1 MIIQTNVRSGGGR
14 YSNNIDNDEEILDTN
29 NSEFYSNEIN
39 NTTSYEQEENNED
52 YNKLNII
59 EKIKLF
65 FTRSFNNKF
74 KNLNIKYKKDPKK
87 AIAIFIAVLGLFSCL
102 IGTSFSYLTY
112 VSKTNNST
120 VIKAGTLA
128 LTFKNESSG
137 IYLNNALPQ
146 SDEEGLANE
155 SEYSFEIENTGTI
168 ASTYKLTLDN
178 TCTLDKSYSIEG
190 VSLKPDKCIPN
201 EYIKVAIKEGDS
213 SSYQVIEKKKKD
225 LTKGEGQVNGA
236 VQTKEGM
243 NFDGADDYIDMGNTN
258 YDFGNKLTVAA
269 RFKTSSFKTGGTAL
283 IDNYSYSN
291 GKATGFE
298 LFVAGN
304 GRIVLQFFSSDD
316 NSRKQIYTSSATEL
330 DKWYVVAAT
339 YDGSNVKIYLNGKL
353 EKTVVLSPDEINA
366 INTINPL
373 YIGANPHNGPH
384 FVYNGTISDA
394 LVINDVLTEEE
405 IQTNYSSSFSY
416 QENEKT
422 AFYQNWDG
430 DESYVLDAGSIN
442 SGEVK
447 TYKMKVWLDYNTPNT
462 YNSKGKLNVI
472 YSGKLGLSYEQGVNS
487 YSAGDII
494 TLKDGSKW
502 FYLTSDG
509 YYANLLSLNMV
520 DENGEF
526 VDDAWN
532 AIKMN
537 FSNDNSSDYETSDV
551 KKFIDTK
558 VALSIKQNLKK
569 NGVSGDII
577 NDIDISILDAKI
589 VSDIGQIDSWTPSA
603 QGYFSIG
610 IPSRYFLA
618 NRSLTYWTKTAKNAN
633 YVWIVNKSNNFWYGQ
648 AGSTNNLFGVKP
660 MITVKLNNI
669 KNIENV
675 VENPELSAISSPK
688 YLVYDVTNKKII
700 LEKNDARNDIWHPAS
715 LTKLTTAIV
724 AIEEMEKQNIS
735 LDDKIT
741 ITDEVMSMVPS
752 GASVAGFKAGDVV
765 TYRDLLYGTIH
776 KSGGDACYVLA
787 ESLAG
792 STASFVQ
799 FMNDFATTNN
809 MTNTHYTNTTGLI
822 NTNYQHYSSL
832 RDVAIGFA
840 EAMKNDTFRE
850 VLKPIEY
857 TTSNG
862 LVFPIPE
869 FGTLP
874 YVIGLKNGHATYYDK
889 IKSGY
894 NQAIYYQKGSR
905 EYIVVTSSSPDDKT
919 MEHRTTDNY
928 LLWKWLF

>member
-1 MIIQTNVRSGGGR
+1 MGGGYL

-39 NTTSYEQEENNED
+39 NITSYEQEENNGD

-65 FTRSFNNKF
+65 FTRNFNNKF

-87 AIAIFIAVLGLFSCL
+87 AFVVIIAILGLFSML
-102 IGTSFSYLTY
+102 IGSSYAYLTY
-112 VSKTNNST
+112 ISKTNNSV

-128 LTFKNESSG
+128 LNFKNQSNS
-137 IYLNNALPQ
+137 ITLNNALPI
-146 SDEEGLANE
+146 SDSEGLSGTNE
-155 SEYSFEIENTGTI
+155 YEFTVENTGTI
-168 ASTYKLTLDN
+168 NANYKITLDN
-178 TCTLDKSYSIEG
+178 TCSLDKTFTVNGENI
-190 VSLKPDKCIPN
+190 KPDKCIPN
-201 EYIKVAIKEGDS
+201 KYIKVALKEGEGD
-213 SSYQVIEKKKKD
+213 YKVLEKAK
-225 LTKGEGQVNGA
+225 
-236 VQTKEGM
+236 KEGETGDYQISGAKQ
-243 NFDGADDYIDMGNTN
+243 NDDGMSFNAEDKNNYIDIGNAN
-258 YDFGNKLTVAA
+258 YEFNNKLTVGA
-269 RFKTSSFKTGGTAL
+269 RFKTNSYSSSGRVL
-283 IDNYSYSN
+283 IDNYTYVDGKQIGFEFYVANN
-291 GKATGFE
+291 GK
-298 LFVAGN
+298 
-304 GRIVLQFFSSDD
+304 IVLQFFGKTD
-316 NSRKQIYTSSATEL
+316 NSRQRIVSNTVTEL
-330 DKWYVVAAT
+330 NTWSVAVAT
-339 YDGSNVKIYLNGKL
+339 YDGNTIKMYINGKL
-353 EKTVVLSPDEINA
+353 DKTLEVDSNIINS
-366 INTINPL
+366 INSKAPI
-373 YIGANPHNGPH
+373 YIGASPYKGGS
-384 FVYNGTISDA
+384 FFYDGTISDA
-394 LVINDVLTEEE
+394 MVINDVLGDKE
-405 IQTNYSSSFSY
+405 IEDNYNETFDYKTNK
-416 QENEKT
+416 NT
-422 AFYQNWDG
+422 LFYKNFTNNN
-430 DESYVLDAGSIN
+430 YFVLDSDSIN
-442 SGEVK
+442 ATSEK
-447 TYKMKVWLDYNTPNT
+447 TYKMKIWLDYDTPNI
-462 YNSKGKLNVI
+462 YNSKGGFNILYI
-472 YSGKLGLSYEQGVNS
+472 GKLGLSYEQGVNS

-526 VDDAWN
+526 VEDAWN

-610 IPSRYFLA
+610 IPSRYFLV

-633 YVWIVNKSNNFWYGQ
+633 YVWIVNKSNNLWYGQ

-700 LEKNDARNDIWHPAS
+700 LEENDARNDIWHPAS

-850 VLKPIEY
+850 ILKPIEY

-874 YVIGLKNGHATYYDK
+874 YVIGLKNGHATYYDE

-894 NQAIYYQKGSR
+894 NQANYYQKGSR